1 MFANGCVL
9 LLALMTKRT
18 RCSLANCRRGEPD
31 RATERDRERERV
43 ERREGERAR
52 ASAAAADVGDNDDM
66 ITLIMCE

>member
-18 RCSLANCRRGEPD
+18 RCPLANCRRGEPD
-31 RATERDRERERV
+31 RATERDRERV
-43 ERREGERAR
+43 ERREREQERAQL
-52 ASAAAADVGDNDDM
+52 AAAAADVGDNDDM